1 MPLSNNIVTG
11 ILASEAALTI
21 LQDDL
26 KLEGGI
32 YTPSFLGP
40 KFIDRLGEAGFKYE
54 TKLIDA

>member
-1 MPLSNNIVTG
+1 MTG
-11 ILASEAALTI
+11 ILASEAALSI

-26 KLEGGI
+26 KLDGGI

-40 KFIDRLGEAGFKYE
+40 KFVERLGEAGFKYE